1 MHLSTL
7 RISHWFSKLNEEH
20 PSRTGVV
27 YNVTPSAVGVIVYK
41 RVGGRYLEK
50 RVNVR
55 IEHIKHSKC
64 RQEFLDR
71 VKENAAK
78 KRAAKEKGGNVSTSM
93 CIEYIVSSISHNE
106 FYVYREGFP

>member
-1 MHLSTL
+1 MEGIGCWCLCV
-7 RISHWFSKLNEEH
+7 SK
-20 PSRTGVV
+20 SRTGVV

-50 RVNVR
+50 RVNIR

-78 KRAAKEKGGNVSTSM
+78 KRAAKEKGGMYRLCFRDTENTSFTYAS
-93 CIEYIVSSISHNE
+93 CFWI
-106 FYVYREGFP
+106 YRKGLP